1 MDVAGWLRAL
11 GLERYEQAFHDNDI
25 DAGVLS
31 RLTADDLIAIG
42 VTSVGHRR
50 RFLDAIA
57 SLSTTTEPAKV
68 VVPLAEAER
77 QGVGAAEAERRQ
89 LTVMF
94 VDLVGS
100 TAMARKLDPEDL
112 REMISFYHRWVADT
126 ISRFEGFVAK
136 YMGDGVLV
144 YFGYPQAHE
153 DDAERA
159 VRAGLALIRSVGSLV
174 NATVEAVQVRIG
186 IGTGPVIVGDLIGRG
201 EAQERGVI
209 GETPNLAA
217 RLQAI

>member
-77 QGVGAAEAERRQ
+77 QGACAGEERDCDEGTMGVG
-89 LTVMF
+89 LT
-94 VDLVGS
+94 S
-100 TAMARKLDPEDL
+100 SP
-112 REMISFYHRWVADT
+112 
-126 ISRFEGFVAK
+126 
-136 YMGDGVLV
+136 
-144 YFGYPQAHE
+144 
-153 DDAERA
+153 
-159 VRAGLALIRSVGSLV
+159 SL
-174 NATVEAVQVRIG
+174 EKIW
-186 IGTGPVIVGDLIGRG
+186 L
-201 EAQERGVI
+201 
-209 GETPNLAA
+209 
-217 RLQAI
+217 